1 MYALIMEEA
10 QRGLLSLPHW
20 VWGNAI
26 ATTMSTEDRLPH
38 GWALLGMFDGAR
50 ESLYAIPGQ
59 RLPIWH
65 PHVSEYHVGLDA
77 ALVAAHIDRVYIDRV
92 SELLKEDRL
101 EEVWDLI
108 DPLLESPR

>member
-26 ATTMSTEDRLPH
+26 ATTMSTEGRLPH

-50 ESLYAIPGQ
+50 ESLYAIPRQ
-59 RLPIWH
+59 RLSIWH
-65 PHVSEYHVGLDA
+65 PHVSEYHVGLNA
-77 ALVAAHIDRVYIDRV
+77 ALVAAHIDRV

>member
-50 ESLYAIPGQ
+50 ESLYAIPRQ
-59 RLPIWH
+59 RLLIGH

-77 ALVAAHIDRVYIDRV
+77 ALVAAHIDRV

>member
-50 ESLYAIPGQ
+50 ESLYAIPRQ
-59 RLPIWH
+59 RLLIGH
-65 PHVSEYHVGLDA
+65 PHVSEYHVGLGA
-77 ALVAAHIDRVYIDRV
+77 ALVAAYIDRV